1 VGAPRFSGGSWTS
14 VSEKSAPHVMG
25 FSPGDLSGPSLA
37 LLAASMNIKGYV
49 LRTVRNNDAN
59 PINNVAARL

>member
-1 VGAPRFSGGSWTS
+1 
-14 VSEKSAPHVMG
+14 MG
-25 FSPGDLSGPSLA
+25 FSPGDLSGQSLA
-37 LLAASMNIKGYV
+37 LLAASVNIKGYV

>member
-1 VGAPRFSGGSWTS
+1 
-14 VSEKSAPHVMG
+14 MG